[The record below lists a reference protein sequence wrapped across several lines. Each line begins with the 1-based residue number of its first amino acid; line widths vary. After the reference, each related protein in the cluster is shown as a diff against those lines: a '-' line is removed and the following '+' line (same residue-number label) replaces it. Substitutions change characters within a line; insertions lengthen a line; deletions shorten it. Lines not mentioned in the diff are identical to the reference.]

1 MANVAVVGA
10 QWGDEGKGKITD
22 LLAERADVVVRYGG
36 GNNAGHTVIVG
47 EKVLKLHLVPSGILY
62 PSTQCYVG
70 NGTVLDP
77 QAMLAEM
84 DDLKRQGLPLDN
96 LRISELAAVI
106 MPYHKLI
113 DKAEE
118 EKRRHKIG
126 TTGRGIGP
134 AYGDKYLRYGFRML
148 DLLEPETFRDRLQDS
163 LERTNETLTKLYGLA
178 PLDFEALAAEM
189 LGYAERLR
197 PYVAN
202 TSLLLHQAVKAGKKV
217 LFEGAQGVLLDI
229 DMGTYPYVTS
239 SYPVAGGAC
248 VGSGVGPKAVD
259 RALGI
264 AKAYTTRVGG
274 GPFPSE
280 LTDETGDRL
289 REIGHEYGTTTGRP
303 RRCGWFDV
311 VACRLA
317 VRASGLDALAI
328 TKLDV
333 LDSFEE
339 VRLVTAYK
347 ADGETLTEFP
357 HDPKLLERC
366 EPVYETLPGWKTPTT
381 EARSWEQLPA
391 NAQAYLKRL
400 SELVEARLAIVSV
413 GADRDATMILEDLIA
428 APRRV

>member
-62 PSTQCYVG
+62 PATQCYVG

-77 QAMLAEM
+77 GAMLVEM
-84 DDLKRQGLPLDN
+84 DDLKRQGLSLEN

-113 DKAEE
+113 DQAEE

-134 AYGDKYLRYGFRML
+134 AYGDKYLRHGFRML
-148 DLLEPETFRDRLQDS
+148 DLLDAESFRDKLADT
-163 LERTNETLTKLYGLA
+163 LERTNETLTKLYGLE

-229 DMGTYPYVTS
+229 DMGTYPFVTS

-248 VGSGVGPKAVD
+248 VGSGVGPKALD

-280 LTDETGDRL
+280 LLDETGERM
-289 REIGHEYGTTTGRP
+289 RAIGHEYGTTTGRP
-303 RRCGWFDV
+303 RRCGWFDA

-339 VRLVTAYK
+339 VRLVTAYR

-357 HDPKLLERC
+357 HDPKILERC
-366 EPVYETLPGWKTPTT
+366 EPVYETMPGWRTPTT
-381 EARSWEQLPA
+381 EARSWEALPE
-391 NAQAYLKRL
+391 NARAYLRRL
-400 SELVEARLAIVSV
+400 SELVEAPIALVSV
-413 GADRDATMILEDLIA
+413 GPDREATMILEDLIA
-428 APRRV
+428 APRRA